1 MAVPYPP
8 GRRFSLAGR
17 IARAVE
23 LPLASATV
31 LLLLLLPSSVVL
43 AGPLRSNGSPVRL
56 LGFLGLALVL
66 GSVFARREGP
76 RGVGAALLASLGA
89 LAVFSYGIAQARPLT
104 EIERD
109 GSLRALLFTLS
120 AVGAALYLLWAAR
133 NRRAL
138 DVLVGLMVAGAATSA
153 VLGVLQFY
161 TPLDVAGL
169 LRPPGFVLNVERQVG
184 DRSLFVRVLGT
195 AAHPIEFG
203 VLLGALTPLAWH
215 LASWARTRMA
225 RRAAAGA
232 SVLMLVAIP
241 MAVSRSGLVTVA
253 VAGAVY
259 SLTWTWRQR
268 ANAAVLAL
276 VGVLAFRSV
285 IPGLLGTLRSLFL
298 RADEDPSI
306 SGRTDDYQLVNELV
320 AQDPWVG
327 RGLGTF
333 RPGQYIYLDNQ
344 WLLSLLEG
352 GVVGLVGL
360 AALFFGGAALARGAY
375 HRATDPGTRSLAQA
389 LTAALLALAVSGL
402 TFDLLSFQ
410 QVALLTFL
418 LVGMAGA
425 LHRQLSTPSLRSAQ
439 RRAAAAVPT

>member
-1 MAVPYPP
+1 MSVTSPP
-8 GRRFSLAGR
+8 ARRFTFAGR
-17 IARAVE
+17 VARALE

-56 LGFLGLALVL
+56 LGFLGLALVV
-66 GSVFARREGP
+66 GSVLARREGP

-89 LAVFSYGIAQARPLT
+89 LAVFSYGVAQARPLT
-104 EIERD
+104 DLERD

-133 NRRAL
+133 SRRAL
-138 DVLVGLMVAGAATSA
+138 DIVVGLTVVGAATSA
-153 VLGVLQFY
+153 LLGIVQFT
-161 TPLDVAGL
+161 TPVDAAAL
-169 LRPPGFVLNVERQVG
+169 LRPPGFVLNVEREIG
-184 DRSLFVRVLGT
+184 ERSLFVRVLGT

-203 VLLGALTPLAWH
+203 VLLGALVPLAWH
-215 LASWARTRMA
+215 LASWARTQRA
-225 RRAAAGA
+225 RRASALA

-241 MAVSRSGLVTVA
+241 MAVSRSGLLTVA
-253 VAGAVY
+253 VAALVY
-259 SLTWTWRQR
+259 SAAWTWRQR
-268 ANAAVLAL
+268 ANALVLGL

-285 IPGLLGTLRSLFL
+285 IPGLLGTLRSLFVK
-298 RADEDPSI
+298 ADQDPSI
-306 SGRTDDYQLVNELV
+306 TGRTDDYLVVNELV
-320 AQDPWVG
+320 GQDPWAG

-352 GVVGLVGL
+352 GVIGLIGL
-360 AALFFGGAALARGAY
+360 MALFLGGAALARGAY
-375 HRATDPGTRSLAQA
+375 HRTTDASTRSLAQA
-389 LTAALLALAVSGL
+389 LAAALLSLAVSAL

-410 QVALLTFL
+410 QVALLSFL

-425 LHRQLSTPSLRSAQ
+425 LHRQLSAPSLRGAQ
-439 RRAAAAVPT
+439 RRASVGAPG